1 MSSYSSERKEA
12 ILSKLLPPR
21 NKSVRSV
28 ATEEG
33 MVEQTLYSWRKQARE
48 QGQPVPGKK
57 STPDQWSHE
66 TKLAVVVATATLSE
80 SELGEYCRKNGLYP
94 EQVKQWKLQCIH
106 GFRSDEQHANV
117 LKKQTKEDKA
127 EIQSLKKELR
137 FKEKVLAEKAAL
149 LVLRK
154 KLKAFY
160 VEEPEDD

>member
-1 MSSYSSERKEA
+1 MSSYSSERKEG
-12 ILSKLLPPR
+12 ILSKLLPPH

-66 TKLAVVVATATLSE
+66 TKFAVVVATATLSE

-106 GFRSDEQHANV
+106 GFHNDEQHANV

-127 EIQSLKKELR
+127 EIKSLKKDLR
-137 FKEKVLAEKAAL
+137 FKEKALAETAAL

-160 VEEPEDD
+160 GEEPEDD